1 MATGNRTGNSGGG
14 TGGSGGGSGN
24 GGSGGGGSNLPPG
37 GSGGSG
43 SGSPPGGFRGRR
55 VTTCSFC
62 GKSSRDVGPMVEGPS
77 DVYICA
83 NCVDLAHNIIRQ
95 EKRKLSSAGAP
106 ALGQIPPP
114 RQIKEYLDQYVI
126 GQGYAKKA
134 LAVAV
139 HNHYKRLSTMS
150 DTSGEGA
157 SAAAKAQDEVEI
169 DKSTVLLIGPTGS
182 GKTLLAKTLA
192 RILNVP
198 FAIGDAT
205 TLTEAGYVG
214 EDVEN
219 ILLKLLQNADY
230 DLEAAQRGIVYIDEI
245 DKIGK
250 TQNNVSITRDV
261 SGEGVQQALL
271 KMLEGTIAN
280 IPPQGGRKH
289 PEQQYIQMDTSQILF
304 ICGGTFVGLEDI
316 IRKRLG
322 KRQIGFISENSPL
335 ETARDRAEVLAQVQ
349 PEDLVEFGM
358 IPEFVGRLPLCA
370 TLEPLDAD
378 ILINILTEPKN
389 AIVKQYK
396 KFFRL
401 EGSDVEFTPGALR
414 LIAERALKRDTGA
427 RALRAVTEEI
437 MLDLMY
443 KLPDQQ
449 NQGGKYII
457 DESIVEGRASLFEIK
472 PELRKESA

>member
-1 MATGNRTGNSGGG
+1 MANQNRPG
-14 TGGSGGGSGN
+14 TGGGGA
-24 GGSGGGGSNLPPG
+24 GGGGGNPPG
-37 GSGGSG
+37 GSGGGTG
-43 SGSPPGGFRGRR
+43 SGGGGGFRGRR

-95 EKRKLSSAGAP
+95 EKRKLTSAAP
-106 ALGQIPPP
+106 LFNTIPSP
-114 RQIKEYLDQYVI
+114 RQIKEHLDQYVV
-126 GQGYAKKA
+126 GQNYAKKA

-139 HNHYKRLSTMS
+139 HNHYKRLSS
-150 DTSGEGA
+150 LEKASGDEGV
-157 SAAAKAQDEVEI
+157 SNPNDVEI
-169 DKSTVLLIGPTGS
+169 DKSNVLLIGPTGS

-192 RILNVP
+192 KVLNVP

-250 TQNNVSITRDV
+250 TSANVSITRDV

-271 KMLEGTIAN
+271 KMLEGTVAN

-289 PEQQYIQMDTSQILF
+289 PEQQYIQMDTTHILF

-322 KRQIGFISENSPL
+322 KRMIGFGSETESM
-335 ETARDRAEVLAQVQ
+335 ETASERSHVLAQVQ

-358 IPEFVGRLPLCA
+358 IPEFVGRLPLHA
-370 TLEPLDAD
+370 TLDPLD
-378 ILINILTEPKN
+378 IKTLISILTEPKN
-389 AIVKQYK
+389 ALVKQYK
-396 KFFRL
+396 KIFAM
-401 EGSDVEFTPGALR
+401 ENSEVEFTPGALE
-414 LIAERALKRDTGA
+414 LIAERALKRETGA
-427 RALRAVTEEI
+427 RALRAVCEEI

-449 NQGGKYII
+449 NAGKYVINE
-457 DESIVEGRASLFEIK
+457 DVVEGREKLFELK
-472 PELRKESA
+472 PERRKESA

>member
-1 MATGNRTGNSGGG
+1 MANPTRPGNGGG
-14 TGGSGGGSGN
+14 TLPPS
-24 GGSGGGGSNLPPG
+24 GGSNLPPG
-37 GSGGSG
+37 GGGG
-43 SGSPPGGFRGRR
+43 AGGGGGFRGRR
-55 VTTCSFC
+55 ITTCSFC

-95 EKRKLSSAGAP
+95 EKRKLTSSQP
-106 ALGQIPPP
+106 LFTSIPSP
-114 RQIKEYLDQYVI
+114 RSLKEYLDQYVV
-126 GQGYAKKA
+126 GQETAKRA
-134 LAVAV
+134 LSVAV
-139 HNHYKRLSTMS
+139 HNHYKRLSVQLTAS
-150 DTSGEGA
+150 DSEN
-157 SAAAKAQDEVEI
+157 KDEVEL
-169 DKSTVLLIGPTGS
+169 DKSNVLLIGPTGS

-192 RILNVP
+192 KILNVP

-219 ILLKLLQNADY
+219 VLLRLLQAADY

-245 DKIGK
+245 DKIAK

-271 KMLEGTIAN
+271 KMLEGTISN

-322 KRQIGFISENSPL
+322 RRMIGFGSEAAPGES
-335 ETARDRAEVLAQVQ
+335 ARERAQLLAQVQ

-358 IPEFVGRLPLCA
+358 IPEFVGRLPVNA
-370 TLEPLDAD
+370 TLEPLDVEA
-378 ILINILTEPKN
+378 LVNILTEPRN
-389 AIVKQYK
+389 AIAKQYK
-396 KFFRL
+396 RFFRM
-401 EGSDVEFTPGALR
+401 EGCELEFTPGALE
-414 LIAERALKRDTGA
+414 LIAERAMKRDTGA
-427 RALRAVTEEI
+427 RALRAVCEE
-437 MLDLMY
+437 LMIGVMY
-443 KLPDQQ
+443 SLPDQGP
-449 NQGGKYII
+449 GGKYVI
-457 DESIVEGRASLFEIK
+457 DEAFVPGQRGLFDRKPVEQ
-472 PELRKESA
+472 RKSA

>member
-1 MATGNRTGNSGGG
+1 MANPTRPGNGGG
-14 TGGSGGGSGN
+14 TVPPS
-24 GGSGGGGSNLPPG
+24 GGSNLPPG
-37 GSGGSG
+37 GGGG
-43 SGSPPGGFRGRR
+43 GGFRGRR
-55 VTTCSFC
+55 ITTCSFC

-95 EKRKLSSAGAP
+95 EKRKLTSSQP
-106 ALGQIPPP
+106 LFTSIPSP
-114 RQIKEYLDQYVI
+114 RSLKEYLDQYVV
-126 GQGYAKKA
+126 GQETAKRA
-134 LAVAV
+134 LSVAV
-139 HNHYKRLSTMS
+139 HNHYKRLSVQL
-150 DTSGEGA
+150 
-157 SAAAKAQDEVEI
+157 AAGDSEQKDEVEL
-169 DKSTVLLIGPTGS
+169 DKSNVLLIGPTGS

-192 RILNVP
+192 KILNVP

-219 ILLKLLQNADY
+219 VLLRLLQAADY

-245 DKIGK
+245 DKIAK

-271 KMLEGTIAN
+271 KMLEGTVSN

-322 KRQIGFISENSPL
+322 RRMIGFGSESAPG
-335 ETARDRAEVLAQVQ
+335 ETARERADLLAQVQ

-358 IPEFVGRLPLCA
+358 IPEFVGRLPVCA
-370 TLEPLDAD
+370 TLEPLDVDA
-378 ILINILTEPKN
+378 LVNILTEPRN
-389 AIVKQYK
+389 AIAKQYK
-396 KFFRL
+396 RFFRM
-401 EGSDVEFTPGALR
+401 EGCELEFTPGALE
-414 LIAERALKRDTGA
+414 LIAERAMKRDTGA
-427 RALRAVTEEI
+427 RALRAVCEE
-437 MLDLMY
+437 LMIGVMY
-443 KLPDQQ
+443 SLPDQGP
-449 NQGGKYII
+449 GGKYVI
-457 DESIVEGRASLFEIK
+457 DEAFVLGQRGLFDRK
-472 PELRKESA
+472 PIEQRKSA